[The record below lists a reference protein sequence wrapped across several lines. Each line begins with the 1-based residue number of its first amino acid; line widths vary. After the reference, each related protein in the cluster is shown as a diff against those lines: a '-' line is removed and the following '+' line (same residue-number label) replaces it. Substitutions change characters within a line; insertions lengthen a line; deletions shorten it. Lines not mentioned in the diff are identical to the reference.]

1 MRPPL
6 LTTGASGTSL
16 LMSLN
21 LISLIYKKGWDKII
35 IMASL
40 KSTDL
45 SLSAQEIV
53 QYYSHVFYNFIFFLI
68 NYESSF

>member
-1 MRPPL
+1 
-6 LTTGASGTSL
+6 
-16 LMSLN
+16 MSLN

-35 IMASL
+35 NMASL